1 MRIRASLYVA
11 GPYPQGKQ
19 PVFPMSQTLPDR
31 IRKAPGMSA
40 GLVFGLLVGLITGN
54 WILWIVIGGIVGL
67 AYDRRRG
74 RR

>member
-1 MRIRASLYVA
+1 MQVRASLSVA
-11 GPYPQGKQ
+11 GPYPVEKQ
-19 PVFPMSQTLPDR
+19 PIIPMSQTLPDR

-40 GLVFGLLVGLITGN
+40 GLIFGVLVGLITGH
-54 WILWIVIGGIVGL
+54 WFLWIIIGGIVGL